1 MLMHDPGQAIQTL
14 TRLKQLGVSLSVDDF
29 GTGYS
34 GLSYLRQLPLDS
46 LKIARNFISD
56 IAQHPED
63 ATIALAIINLAHNL
77 GLQVVAEGV
86 ETEAQARFLAAH
98 RCDFLQGFFFSL
110 PLDADAYGRL
120 EITRDLPRLPWV
132 SHDAAKAVAQLLDAL
147 PPRT

>member
-1 MLMHDPGQAIQTL
+1 
-14 TRLKQLGVSLSVDDF
+14 
-29 GTGYS
+29 
-34 GLSYLRQLPLDS
+34 LPLDS

-56 IAQHPED
+56 LTRHPED

-98 RCDFLQGFFFSL
+98 RCNYLQGFFFSL

-120 EITRDLPRLPWV
+120 EVTRDLPRLPWV
-132 SHDAAKAVAQLLDAL
+132 SHDGAALVL
-147 PPRT
+147 PFHK

>member
-1 MLMHDPGQAIQTL
+1 M
-14 TRLKQLGVSLSVDDF
+14 
-29 GTGYS
+29 
-34 GLSYLRQLPLDS
+34 PLDS

-56 IAQHPED
+56 ITQHPED

-120 EITRDLPRLPWV
+120 EVTRNVPRLPWV
-132 SHDAAKAVAQLLDAL
+132 SHDAGLVL
-147 PPRT
+147 PFHK